1 MMTLRPL
8 VRSLKL
14 TFTIGLNPESTMT
27 EGIGHPG
34 VIVLTADLLETA
46 DVEAP
51 IAERALPM
59 SQDRGFFNLDQT

>member
-1 MMTLRPL
+1 
-8 VRSLKL
+8 
-14 TFTIGLNPESTMT
+14 MT

-59 SQDRGFFNLDQT
+59 SQERGVAI

>member
-1 MMTLRPL
+1 
-8 VRSLKL
+8 
-14 TFTIGLNPESTMT
+14 MT

-34 VIVLTADLLETA
+34 VIVLTADFLVGH

-59 SQDRGFFNLDQT
+59 SQDRGFAI